1 MEVEQLLQGGFN
13 LIELSSQGDDQIIY
27 AKSRRHGNSSHG
39 IQKPAWLDALYAEK
53 FFVGCPYH
61 ETAKKNEKNVCCLD
75 CCISLCPHCVPS
87 HRYHRLLQVRR
98 YVYHDVVRLE
108 DLQRLIDCSNVQWC
122 SSRRDHK
129 IDNSKELATIALH
142 VTEVFKNLLSIAP
155 WVVEFVMKSYG
166 DITPFLKPCHSLT
179 LGPDYIIPQDL
190 LADDDMAAY
199 ETPRSTVVD
208 GDESMSWSST
218 SSELRDA
225 ATTTHVVRKKRTGF
239 CFCAKSANSYKAVS
253 EDPDDI
259 SACINRRKG
268 IPQRSPLSKKADVAL
283 TVAVRAL

>member
-1 MEVEQLLQGGFN
+1 MFILTPCKCVESL
-13 LIELSSQGDDQIIY
+13 
-27 AKSRRHGNSSHG
+27 G

-87 HRYHRLLQVRR
+87 HRYHRLLQ
-98 YVYHDVVRLE
+98 
-108 DLQRLIDCSNVQWC
+108 
-122 SSRRDHK
+122 
-129 IDNSKELATIALH
+129 ELATIALH

-268 IPQRSPLSKKADVAL
+268 IPQRSPLC
-283 TVAVRAL
+283 